1 MTDLS
6 NEEKESAINFGQ
18 AISGSGKSPSGTFE
32 MGHKIKPMS
41 EDHAKQLA
49 RLKSL
54 YGTASED
61 VEKEAENI
69 RSRHQLSLDK
79 VAQREE
85 DKALDVLD
93 LKNTEIKNKTNLD
106 FTEKQFVS
114 IGGEKFFPDVD
125 LRYALKNT
133 LSRDTDV
140 TSLSQLTTADDSLYI
155 GADGTNLVAIDLPRD
170 ESGNINPDYK
180 LKDFRQ
186 EFILPLASRV
196 IGADIGLVYA
206 SLSSQEEKDRVQ
218 TFAMQVAY
226 DALASDKRLLALFKQ
241 NDPEGL
247 KKFEDQLTERNEFNG
262 ELRFPVLTE
271 TDRYGKK
278 YYVGE
283 TYKRLRRTQKPE
295 DQDKGF
301 WDISLPKAI
310 SGTAKQVL
318 EPFDEFALEQI
329 QSFEQKETF
338 WNRTVYFATADV
350 AATAAEW
357 GGAVVSKGLRTESL
371 TKALENFLGPI
382 WKVTPED
389 FGRFA
394 NFFVRMGP
402 GDSKNGFLG
411 YKLFS
416 EAELTKEGATFED
429 MTGKIP
435 ETVKDR
441 FLYLLAAT
449 ALGRSMEFGADT
461 DVAALRKA
469 GRSGSDILK
478 PGTRFVIDPITGE
491 ITSEGIEF
499 SITDLPVA
507 FAVIGGWVKGINA
520 LRAASGRGLS
530 QTLNV
535 TGRTGVSRRG
545 MTGAEMNRDARSTR
559 RMVEDMV
566 DGEGMVTRVN
576 SNFGRWALDAAL
588 TKAHQMTPGASGRLQ
603 AALFTGYG
611 AGVATDKLLADSDLS
626 PAAKWSLMFTANM
639 VGGILGYPL
648 VGNVLGAGSD
658 MLGLTKLGSSLAD
671 VGSSAGMVGRAIF
684 GNRDFQ
690 KLMARVARQEDVPFA
705 QVKGYSSIMEQMMSA
720 LKYEDPDTFDATF
733 RGQEE
738 VQTLM
743 DKIRKPIED
752 SYADNPEMGKLIL
765 ATLEEA
771 AGQATLID
779 VFQAARIGSRR
790 LLKIRGTS
798 LFSAKQLAKSIN
810 NDKERIAIEIEE
822 RNLEVALFKTLGALE
837 KQWGA
842 VKDADN
848 SIGNPL
854 RTFIS
859 NMYKKAAEPFGGVDS
874 DGKSV
879 LTDNFI
885 TAFSII
891 NALENGE
898 VTKGDATTSITEL
911 HSRLNPEQKETFVSY
926 LMGHQGTFKDAKIE
940 SVWKNAIPAV
950 REAAIAQRERATE
963 LQETTFEGSRLD
975 KTPQR
980 KKEKIPQ
987 TAESKPLAQYSLL
1000 SDVLEIVNYRVKLAY
1015 DLALG
1020 GANTG
1025 PVVTVAEVMKSVDEA
1040 IKGVKDYGLV
1050 GAQVRDSVEA
1060 ATKKA
1065 KSEYDA
1071 ERKLEKLD
1079 PEADAPQAEVDRVPT
1094 IQGEELSF
1102 SLRELSSIASDL
1114 NTIATKSYKS
1124 NPKRA
1129 AFYFK
1134 LSDIYRKQLD
1144 DYATKNEAFGNDYYA
1159 AKNLYKSVIA
1169 EPFRNSDLQSK
1180 MFKGKLENIILE
1192 LFKGP
1197 SARENYDNLINE
1209 LNKKVDGEGKDLKDS
1224 DQGAK
1229 AAKKLKAALQEA
1241 LDDDFFDGPRT
1252 SDSNQRFNRLRGLIN
1267 GTETSKA
1274 FAGRGVYLPSG
1285 QGGFL
1290 DLLLGTKK
1298 RANALWRDNKN
1309 IPILDAEGRLLFN
1322 ESKDL
1327 LIPKD
1332 LNVLDSQLLK
1342 ALLVSDEGS
1351 RKNLENSLNIAVS
1364 ALIKLNQD
1372 DLKLDPKDSDVNSMT
1387 NAWQQIQKGN
1397 PADAAYKLYEEIIV
1411 ASRDD
1416 PENPSAMAISKY
1428 EQMVEDAK
1436 KLLGEDEGVEF
1447 ESKLKTYLAFK
1458 EYDDLKVNKPNDIE
1472 RAKQDV
1478 LDIEE
1483 NFARMKGFYTKI
1495 YGADQAE
1502 SMEAFLQ
1509 IKYLSNL
1516 ETNLQITIMGE
1527 LNQMS
1532 PTMALSRAWG
1542 YARGVV
1548 GARYIISEFLLR
1560 KFASSKRG
1568 NLDAVIS
1575 DPEFSKAFMDMM
1587 LKEEAVDRKR
1597 LFYIKTRVIGALIG
1611 DNDDEEEANNIL
1623 KGIENLFADAV
1634 AAGEDPNLIIMSL
1647 MIASLNKP
1655 FMQNLEYLYSQGVR
1669 QKLQGDYDFSSSG
1682 ESETF
1687 QVPRSESLQ
1696 IEIRP
1701 PRGGTQ

>member
-6 NEEKESAINFGQ
+6 NEAKESAINFGQ
-18 AISGSGKSPSGTFE
+18 AISGSGMNPSGTFE
-32 MGHKIKPMS
+32 ADSKVKPMS
-41 EDHAKQLA
+41 EDLSKQLEGFREA
-49 RLKSL
+49 
-54 YGTASED
+54 YGITPED
-61 VEKEAENI
+61 EE
-69 RSRHQLSLDK
+69 K
-79 VAQREE
+79 VAQREAA
-85 DKALDVLD
+85 KTPDVID
-93 LKNTEIKNKTNLD
+93 ANNTKIKNKTNLD
-106 FTEKQFVS
+106 FTEKQFVN
-114 IGGEKFFPDVD
+114 IGGKQYLPDVD

-140 TSLSQLTTADDSLYI
+140 KSLSQLTTADDSLYI
-155 GADGTNLVAIDLPRD
+155 GADGTNLVAIDLPRN

-196 IGADIGLVYA
+196 IGTDIGLVYA
-206 SLSSQEEKDRVQ
+206 SLSSQEDKDRVQ
-218 TFAMQVAY
+218 TFSMQIAY
-226 DALASDKRLLALFKQ
+226 DALASDKRLLAVFKQ

-247 KKFEDQLTERNEFNG
+247 RKFEAQLTERNEFTG
-262 ELRFPVLTE
+262 KLRFPVLAQ

-283 TYKRLRRTQKPE
+283 SYERLRRTQKPE

-301 WDISLPKAI
+301 WDVSLPKAI
-310 SGTAKQVL
+310 AGTTKQVL
-318 EPFDEFALEQI
+318 EPFDEFALEQV

-338 WNRTVYFATADV
+338 WNRTVYFGLAEN
-350 AATAAEW
+350 AAKIAEL
-357 GGAVVSKGLRTESL
+357 GGAVGSKGLRTESL
-371 TKALENFLGPI
+371 TKSLENFIGPTFE
-382 WKVTPED
+382 VTPED

-429 MTGKIP
+429 MTGKMP
-435 ETVKDR
+435 VTLQDR
-441 FLYLLAAT
+441 ILYLLADT
-449 ALGRSMEFGADT
+449 ALGKSMGFGADT
-461 DVAALRKA
+461 DVAALREK
-469 GRSGSDILK
+469 GLSGSDVLR

-491 ITSEGIEF
+491 ITSEGIQF
-499 SITDLPVA
+499 SVTDLPMS
-507 FAVIGGWVKGINA
+507 FALMGAATKGINA

-530 QTLNV
+530 RTFNV

-545 MTGAEMNRDARSTR
+545 MTRPEMNRDARSTR

-566 DGEGMVTRVN
+566 DGEGMVTTVN
-576 SNFGRWALDAAL
+576 SNFGRWALDTAL

-658 MLGLTKLGSSLAD
+658 MTGLTKLGSSLAD

-690 KLMARVARQEDVPFA
+690 KLMAKVASQEDVPFA

-720 LKYEDPDTFDATF
+720 LKYEDPDTFDAMF
-733 RGQEE
+733 RGQKE

-752 SYADNPEMGKLIL
+752 SYADNPEMGKLVL
-765 ATLEEA
+765 STLEEA

-779 VFQAARIGSRR
+779 VFQAARQGARSI
-790 LLKIRGTS
+790 IRPSS
-798 LFSAKQLAKSIN
+798 LFSSKQIERSIIAQR
-810 NDKERIAIEIEE
+810 ERIARETGE

-859 NMYKKAAEPFGGVDS
+859 NMYKKAPEPFGGVDS

-898 VTKGDATTSITEL
+898 VTKRDATTSITEL
-911 HSRLNPEQKETFVSY
+911 HSRLNPKQKETFVSY
-926 LMGHQGTFKDAKIE
+926 LMGHSDTFKDADIQG
-940 SVWKNAIPAV
+940 VWENAIPAM
-950 REAAIAQRERATE
+950 REAAIAQRERVTK
-963 LQETTFEGSRLD
+963 LQETTFEGSRLA
-975 KTPQR
+975 KISQR
-980 KKEKIPQ
+980 KKKKIPR
-987 TAESKPLAQYSLL
+987 TAKSKPLAQYSLL

-1015 DLALG
+1015 ELALD

-1040 IKGVKDYGLV
+1040 IKGVENYGLV

-1065 KSEYDA
+1065 KSEYGT

-1079 PEADAPQAEVDRVPT
+1079 PEADAPQAEVDRLPT
-1094 IQGEELSF
+1094 IQDEELSF

-1144 DYATKNEAFGNDYYA
+1144 DYATKNEAFGDDYYA

-1209 LNKKVDGEGKDLKDS
+1209 LNKIVDGENKKLIDS
-1224 DQGAK
+1224 DQGVK

-1298 RANALWRDNKN
+1298 RADALFRDNGE
-1309 IPILDAEGRLLFN
+1309 IPILDAEGRLLFDK
-1322 ESKDL
+1322 SKDL

-1342 ALLVSDEGS
+1342 TLLVSDEGS
-1351 RKNLENSLNIAVS
+1351 RKNLETSLNIAVS
-1364 ALIKLNQD
+1364 ALVKLNAD
-1372 DLKLDPKDSDVNSMT
+1372 ELGDSPMT
-1387 NAWQQIQKGN
+1387 RAWQQIQKGQ
-1397 PADAAYKLYEEIIV
+1397 PTDAAMLLYKEIIV

-1516 ETNLQITIMGE
+1516 DTELQIKIMGE

-1611 DNDDEEEANNIL
+1611 DNDDEEEANDIL
-1623 KGIENLFADAV
+1623 KGVENLFADAV
-1634 AAGEDPNLIIMSL
+1634 AAGEDPNLVIMSL

-1682 ESETF
+1682 EFEAF
-1687 QVPRSESLQ
+1687 QVPRSETLQ
-1696 IEIRP
+1696 IDIRT